1 MHLENKTN
9 SILYKGYHIIKKNG
23 KHWQCSEKKNL
34 NNILNMF
41 GSDNS
46 RNSVVVARQI
56 FGTTRFQLEL
66 YRVSVWINWCVPNL
80 ATEVIQLPRK
90 RNLIS
95 SRVTVRRYLCTRIE
109 ATGMDFLGLLSSV
122 FPQDESKWGLR
133 RVSSHISFD
142 VSHRYLSY
150 PTPIRFSILPSLQKS
165 LLLTKLLE
173 QFFFEHFW
181 YFA

>member
-41 GSDNS
+41 GSDNL
-46 RNSVVVARQI
+46 RNSVVVVRQI

-122 FPQDESKWGLR
+122 SSGRKQVGVATCVVAYFVR
-133 RVSSHISFD
+133 REPPIPLLSD
-142 VSHRYLSY
+142 SY
-150 PTPIRFSILPSLQKS
+150 PIFDTSFAPKILTP
-165 LLLTKLLE
+165 
-173 QFFFEHFW
+173 H
-181 YFA
+181 